1 MALRSFIARRFRDN
15 GAQKV
20 RLTMQF
26 ASRLDNVETS
36 AIRELFKLLGKPGII
51 SFAGG
56 FPDSAMFDVE
66 GLKEASSKALT
77 EEPGSALQYGATE
90 GYEPLRA
97 QLSSFMKTKG
107 ADVDPSGLIV
117 TTGSQQALDLLGK
130 TMISPGDKV
139 IVEGPTF
146 LATIQCFRL
155 YGAQLISAP
164 IDANGVKTDELE
176 KLIAEHKPKFVY
188 LIPTFGNP
196 SGAML
201 TLERRK
207 KVLEM
212 AVKYQTLIVED
223 DPYGDL
229 YFGEAPPPSIL
240 ALSKDVPGS
249 RELIAHCGSLSKVLS
264 PGLRIG
270 WMIAPPE
277 LLAKATMCKQ
287 FSDAHT
293 STFSQATAA
302 QYLKSGRMPATLA
315 HVREVY
321 GQRAQAMGAA
331 LQRELGDAVSFTQP
345 NGGLFFWARLTGANG
360 KLADA
365 NELAKR
371 AIEKLVAFVPGAPFF
386 AEKPDVATLRLSF
399 ATADVAKIEEG
410 VKRLGQAL

>member
-1 MALRSFIARRFRDN
+1 
-15 GAQKV
+15 
-20 RLTMQF
+20 MQF

-66 GLKEASSKALT
+66 GLKEASQKALT
-77 EEPGSALQYGATE
+77 EEPGGALQYGATE
-90 GYEPLRA
+90 GYEPLRT

-107 ADVDPSGLIV
+107 VDVDPSGLIV

-196 SGAML
+196 SGATL

-212 AVKYQTLIVED
+212 AVKHNTVIVED

-229 YFGEAPPPSIL
+229 YFGEAPPPSL
-240 ALSKDVPGS
+240 MALTAQVPGS
-249 RELIAHCGSLSKVLS
+249 RELLVHCGSLSKVLS

-270 WMIAPPE
+270 WMIAPAE

-293 STFSQATAA
+293 STFAQATAA
-302 QYLKSGRMPATLA
+302 HYLKSGRMPATLA
-315 HVREVY
+315 NVREVY
-321 GQRAQAMGAA
+321 GQRAKAMGAA
-331 LQRELGDAVSFTQP
+331 LQRELGDAIEFTQP
-345 NGGLFFWARLTGANG
+345 GGGLFFWARLTGAG
-360 KLADA
+360 GRIADA
-365 NELAKR
+365 NVFAKR

-399 ATADVAKIEEG
+399 ATANVEKIEEG
-410 VKRLGQAL
+410 IGRLAQALRA

>member
-1 MALRSFIARRFRDN
+1 
-15 GAQKV
+15 
-20 RLTMQF
+20 MQF

-66 GLKEASSKALT
+66 GLREASAKALA
-77 EEPGSALQYGATE
+77 EEPGGALQYGATE

-97 QLSSFMKTKG
+97 QLSAFMKTKG
-107 ADVDPSGLIV
+107 VEVDPGGLIV
-117 TTGSQQALDLLGK
+117 TTGSQQALDLIGK
-130 TMISPGDKV
+130 TLVSPGDKV

-164 IDANGVKTDELE
+164 VDADGVRTDELE

-201 TLERRK
+201 SLERRR

-212 AVKYQTLIVED
+212 AVKHQTVIVED

-229 YFGEAPPPSIL
+229 YFDQAPPPSIM
-240 ALSKDVPGS
+240 ALTREVSGS
-249 RELIAHCGSLSKVLS
+249 RELVVHCGSLSKVLS

-270 WMIAPPE
+270 WMIGAAE

-293 STFSQATAA
+293 STFAQATAA

-315 HVREVY
+315 HVRKVY
-321 GQRAQAMGAA
+321 AERAQAMGDA
-331 LQRELGDAVSFTQP
+331 LRKELGDAIAFTQP
-345 NGGLFFWARLTGANG
+345 GGGLFFWARLTGANG
-360 KLADA
+360 KVADA
-365 NELAKR
+365 NEFAKR

-399 ATADVAKIEEG
+399 ATANVEKIREG
-410 VKRLGQAL
+410 IARLGAAL

>member
-1 MALRSFIARRFRDN
+1 
-15 GAQKV
+15 
-20 RLTMQF
+20 MQF

-66 GLKEASSKALT
+66 GLREASRRALD
-77 EEPGSALQYGATE
+77 EEPGGALQYGATE

-97 QLSSFMKTKG
+97 QLSSFMKNKG
-107 ADVDPSGLIV
+107 VDVAPDGLIV

-130 TMISPGDKV
+130 TLISPGDKV

-164 IDANGVKTDELE
+164 VDANGVDADKLE
-176 KLIAEHKPKFVY
+176 ALIAEHKPKFVY

-196 SGAML
+196 SGGTL
-201 TLERRK
+201 SLERRK
-207 KVLEM
+207 KVLQA
-212 AVKYQTLIVED
+212 AVKHGTVIVED

-229 YFGEAPPPSIL
+229 YFGEAPPPSL
-240 ALSKDVPGS
+240 MALTAQVPGS
-249 RELIAHCGSLSKVLS
+249 RELLVHCGSLSKVLS

-270 WMIAPPE
+270 WMIAPAE

-293 STFSQATAA
+293 STFAQATAA

-321 GQRAQAMGAA
+321 GQRAAAMGAA
-331 LQRELGDAVSFTQP
+331 LKREMGDAVSFTQP
-345 NGGLFFWARLTGANG
+345 GGGLFFWARLTGAGG

-365 NELAKR
+365 NQLAKR
-371 AIEKLVAFVPGAPFF
+371 AIEKGVAFVPGAPFF
-386 AEKPDVATLRLSF
+386 AQDPDVATFRLSF
-399 ATADVAKIEEG
+399 ATANAEKIEEG
-410 VKRLGQAL
+410 IGRLGQALKG